1 MFQETTQTRPFPNVN
16 IHVWGLS
23 EAREYQ
29 EKTNYLVMQATF
41 ELPWIVK

>member
-1 MFQETTQTRPFPNVN
+1 MFQETTNKTVSKN

-29 EKTNYLVMQATF
+29 EKTNLAI
-41 ELPWIVK
+41 PRNA